1 LDKNSQIFTSEEIEE
16 IELFK
21 EASRNT
27 SINGNLITCF
37 EILSNVI
44 NGKVDI
50 NSISREELIKLYA
63 QLKAYTQLWED
74 MIWLDSRLLKKITTK
89 VRSLIKLVLNSR

>member
-1 LDKNSQIFTSEEIEE
+1 MDKNSQIFTSEEIEE

-21 EASRNT
+21 EACRNT

-44 NGKVDI
+44 NEKVDI

-89 VRSLIKLVLNSR
+89 VRSLIKLVLNKR